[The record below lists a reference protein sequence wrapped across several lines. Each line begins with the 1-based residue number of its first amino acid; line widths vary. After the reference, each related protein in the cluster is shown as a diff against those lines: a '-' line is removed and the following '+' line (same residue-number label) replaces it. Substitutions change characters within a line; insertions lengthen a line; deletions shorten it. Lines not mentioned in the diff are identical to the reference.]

1 MDNNNSN
8 NNQGENVKSKAG
20 LIVGILIFVLV
31 LISALFFYNRCSD
44 IGTSASEKTLEEL
57 AKAKEN
63 ADKHKDDSNSDA
75 DNNNAENTN
84 GNTEEITGDAAED
97 ADDSENNEPILA
109 PDFTVYTA
117 DGEAVTFKS
126 KLGKPVIIN
135 FWATWCGPC
144 KNEMPHFEKAY
155 KEYGD
160 QIEFM
165 MINPTDGVNDTHQS
179 VNKFLSDYGYTFP
192 VYRDTTTEA
201 ASLYGISAFPT
212 TFFITGEGYLLG
224 YYPGMM
230 DEETLYACIDIVL
243 EN

>member
-8 NNQGENVKSKAG
+8 NNQGGNVQSKVG
-20 LIVGILIFVLV
+20 LIVGILVFVLV
-31 LISALFFYNRCSD
+31 LIAAMFFYNRCSD
-44 IGTSASEKTLEEL
+44 IGTGASEKALEEL

-63 ADKHKDDSNSDA
+63 ADKHKDNSNSDA

-84 GNTEEITGDAAED
+84 DNTEEITGDAAED
-97 ADDSENNEPILA
+97 ADDSKDNAPILA

-155 KEYGD
+155 KAYGD

-165 MINPTDGVNDTHQS
+165 MINPTDGANDTNES
-179 VNKFLSDYGYTFP
+179 VDNFISETGYTFP
-192 VYRDTTTEA
+192 VYRDWDVEA
-201 ASLYGISAFPT
+201 SSIYGIRAFPT
-212 TFFITGEGYLLG
+212 TILVDEDGYFLGGYEGALT
-224 YYPGMM
+224 
-230 DEETLYACIDIVL
+230 EEMLYALVDML
-243 EN
+243 LS